1 MVKRKTAASRLT
13 RSLNRVRQWCRRC
26 RHEPVAWQQRQL
38 SRSLRGHYA
47 YYGITGNFRSLNNFH
62 RQVTREW
69 RKWLNR
75 RSQKA
80 RMIWERFNRLLIEY
94 PLERPRIFHAI

>member
-1 MVKRKTAASRLT
+1 V
-13 RSLNRVRQWCRRC
+13 
-26 RHEPVAWQQRQL
+26 PWQQRQL
-38 SRSLRGHYA
+38 SQTLRGHYA
-47 YYGITGNFRSLNNFH
+47 YYGITGNYRALNNFL

-80 RMIWERFNRLLIEY
+80 RMTWERYNRLLITY
-94 PLERPRIFHAI
+94 PLPQPRIIHAI